1 MSNDGPDA
9 IPPDLDGIRAEIDA
23 VDRELLSLVS
33 RRGRLASA
41 AGAIKRSAEGGTV
54 YSPER
59 EARLLRRMAVDN
71 PGPIPDGALL
81 RVFTELVSACRALEL
96 PMNVAFLG
104 PPGTYT
110 EAATLKHFGHD
121 VVTSPVATIDAVF
134 RDVESGNCAYGVV
147 PVENST
153 EGMVSHTLDMFLQSQ
168 LTLCGE
174 VLLPIHHCLLSH
186 CATASSVTRVYSHQ
200 QSLGQ
205 CRKWLDANLPG
216 VPRQAVSSN
225 AEAARIAAE
234 EPATAAIAGRVNADL
249 YGLPIVAENIED
261 EPGNTTRFLV
271 ISKEGAPPSGDD
283 KTSIVFSFRNRP
295 GGLCEAI
302 EVFARR
308 NIDMTR
314 IESRPSRLERWNYV
328 FYVDVEGHRTDAVV
342 AQALEEIAGRVDYL
356 KIMGSFPRARRE
368 E

>member
-1 MSNDGPDA
+1 MSTGDTVG
-9 IPPDLDGIRAEIDA
+9 IPADLDGIRDEIDTL
-23 VDRELLSLVS
+23 DLQLLALMS
-33 RRGRLASA
+33 RRGQLAAA
-41 AGAIKRSAEGGTV
+41 AGAIKRQGDAGDV
-54 YSPER
+54 YRPER
-59 EARLLRRMAVDN
+59 EARLLRRIAQQN

-96 PMNVAFLG
+96 PMTVAFLG
-104 PPGTYT
+104 PQGTYT
-110 EAATLKHFGHD
+110 EAAALKHFGHG
-121 VVTSPVATIDAVF
+121 VQTSPVATIDSVF

-174 VLLPIHHCLLSH
+174 VLLPIQHCLLSH
-186 CATASSVTRVYSHQ
+186 CAAADAVTVVYSHQ

-216 VPRQAVSSN
+216 VRRQAVSSN
-225 AEAARIAAE
+225 AEAARMAAS
-234 EPATAAIAGRVNADL
+234 EPGSAAIAGRVNADL
-249 YGLPIVAENIED
+249 YGLPVLAANIED

-271 ISKEGAPPSGDD
+271 ISKAGAAASGDD
-283 KTSIVFSFRNRP
+283 KTSMVFSFRNRP
-295 GGLCEAI
+295 GGLCQAI
-302 EVFARR
+302 EVFASRG
-308 NIDMTR
+308 IDMTR

-328 FYVDVEGHRTDAVV
+328 FYVDVEGHRTDEQVS
-342 AQALEEIAGRVDYL
+342 QALEELAARVDYL
-356 KIMGSFPRARRE
+356 KIVGSFPRAPRE